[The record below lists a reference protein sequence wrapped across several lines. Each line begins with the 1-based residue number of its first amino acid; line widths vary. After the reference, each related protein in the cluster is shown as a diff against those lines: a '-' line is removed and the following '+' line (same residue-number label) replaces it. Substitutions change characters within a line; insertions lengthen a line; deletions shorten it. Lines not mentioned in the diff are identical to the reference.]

1 MKKAQYRNVA
11 NEVGSGAL
19 RSERHFE
26 TSLYR
31 DFNRKLLRNTY
42 YLDNYLPIHY
52 NILHT
57 TTHDEVN
64 YD

>member
-31 DFNRKLLRNTY
+31 DFNRKLFRNFV
-42 YLDNYLPIHY
+42 LKCSP
-52 NILHT
+52 
-57 TTHDEVN
+57 
-64 YD
+64 

>member
-26 TSLYR
+26 TSLFR
-31 DFNRKLLRNTY
+31 DFNRKLLRNAN
-42 YLDNYLPIHY
+42 YLDKHPPIHY

-57 TTHDEVN
+57 ITHNEVN